1 MPGSLADASSKAR
14 KLGSTKQAN
23 KYIEEVDATHQV
35 VCAYVI
41 QQINPFLP
49 RGVIGASFDFEQP

>member
-1 MPGSLADASSKAR
+1 MSKSLADASSKAR
-14 KLGSTKQAN
+14 KLGSTKQTN
-23 KYIEEVDATHQV
+23 KDVEEVDATHQV

-49 RGVIGASFDFEQP
+49 RGVIGASFNFE